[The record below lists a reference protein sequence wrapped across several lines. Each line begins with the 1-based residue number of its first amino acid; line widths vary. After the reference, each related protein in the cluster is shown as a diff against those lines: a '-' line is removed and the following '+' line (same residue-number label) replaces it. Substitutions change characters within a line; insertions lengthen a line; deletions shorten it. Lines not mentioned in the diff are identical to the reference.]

1 MSGASFEFNP
11 RDFPY
16 IVGIDFGTT
25 FSGCSCM
32 YANEDINDIFDITEW
47 PKKGGA
53 IYPKVPTAAYYE
65 NGSKE
70 IVAWGYE
77 AIRKASLSNRKG
89 SLLTR
94 FKLLLDPSISDTI
107 PLPNGLTPLRVIT
120 DYLREFNNHV
130 HKELKNKLGAIYH
143 ASKFRYCLTVPAIWD
158 DKAKSIMREA
168 AILAGIVKRNDHPD
182 RLVLTS
188 EPEAASLY
196 CEKKSDEFNLTDGQR
211 FMICDAGGGTVDLI
225 VFEIEDSGGVKTLK
239 EVTKGSG
246 SSCGSTFL
254 DENMRDILKRRF
266 GRHADNNKSAMGFLM
281 HYFVTYTKPE
291 FDDEDDEY
299 FTVPAVLS
307 LGGAKMSEIGVEDG
321 KLRVT
326 VDELRENVF
335 EPVVKQVL
343 KLISDQIKQSKKQI
357 DAIFVVGGFGQSK
370 YLGKRIKETF
380 NGKVGLISVPSRG
393 EISVMRG
400 AVMLGLNPSKVS
412 HRVLRRTY
420 GLIVN
425 EPFNP
430 LTDPPEKKYTAPD
443 GETRCRDHFFVYGTK
458 GECIAINA
466 CISKELF
473 IYYPNNFDADLYAYD
488 IDENAPRFVTDPGV
502 RKVAKFNCKTPTLPG
517 VKNNEKVFFTA
528 EMYFGKTEIVTKFII
543 KGHTFTFTSAFDS
556 HEVE

>member
-1 MSGASFEFNP
+1 MSSAFLEFNP
-11 RDFPY
+11 KDFPY

-32 YANEDINDIFDITEW
+32 YANDDINDIFDITEW
-47 PKKGGA
+47 LRKGSA
-53 IYPKVPTAAYYE
+53 VYPKVPTAAYYE
-65 NGSKE
+65 DGSKQ
-70 IVAWGYE
+70 IAAWGYE
-77 AIRKASLSNRKG
+77 AIRKANMPNKKG

-94 FKLLLDPSISDTI
+94 FKLLLDPSVSNTIS
-107 PLPNGLTPLRVIT
+107 LPNGLTPLQVIA
-120 DYLREFNNHV
+120 DYLREFHKHV
-130 HKELKNKLGAIYH
+130 HKEFENKFGAIYH

-158 DKAKSIMREA
+158 DRAKSIMREA
-168 AILAGIVKRNDHPD
+168 AILAGIVSRNDHPD

-196 CEKKSDEFNLTDGQR
+196 CEKKSKQFNLTHGQR

-225 VFEIEDSGGVKTLK
+225 VFEIEDSDGVKTLK
-239 EVTKGSG
+239 EVTNGSG

-254 DENMRDILKRRF
+254 DENMKNILKKRF
-266 GRHADNNKSAMGFLM
+266 GRHADNNKSAIEIFMNHFI
-281 HYFVTYTKPE
+281 TSTKPE

-299 FTVPAVLS
+299 FTVPAALN
-307 LGGAKMSEIGVEDG
+307 LNGEKMADIGVEDG
-321 KLRVT
+321 KLCVT

-343 KLISDQIKQSKKQI
+343 KLISDQVTQSKKQI
-357 DAIFVVGGFGQSK
+357 DALFVVGGFGQSS

-400 AVMLGLNPSKVS
+400 AVMFGLNPSKVS

-430 LTDPPEKKYTAPD
+430 LTDPPEKRRVEPD
-443 GETRCRDHFFVYGTK
+443 GDVICDDCFDVYATK

-466 CISKELF
+466 CVSKELSF
-473 IYYPNNFDADLYAYD
+473 YYPGTYIIDLYAYD
-488 IDENAPRFVTDPGV
+488 IDENTPRFVTDPGV
-502 RKVAKFNCKTPTLPG
+502 RKVAEIRFRTPTLPG
-517 VKNNEKVFFTA
+517 VKNNEKIFFAT
-528 EMYFGKTEIVTKFII
+528 EMYFGKTEIVTKLII
-543 KGHTFTFTSAFDS
+543 KGHTFLYTSAFDS